1 MWLVSDLTPADID
14 HPQPGTVIAGR
25 IEADHLGEPFKLGA
39 MLIMQVLEPAARVS
53 VLQRPEV
60 GPVAGAW
67 LERWEA
73 PHSTCYSA
81 ASLCAVVTRASTSL
95 ARLRQRPAEKRH
107 CSRAHVALAS

>member
-73 PHSTCYSA
+73 PQHVLLRRQLMRSRHSRLHFLGEA
-81 ASLCAVVTRASTSL
+81 PPKAS
-95 ARLRQRPAEKRH
+95 
-107 CSRAHVALAS
+107 